1 MEAIERPVLRVVVVG
16 ELGPEQ
22 AYRFG
27 GRAPRGVEAVDKE
40 GLDEVMGRFVGTLRL
55 RVANRIAAA
64 PREVEV
70 VLPVTGLKSFR
81 PEAVAEAIPLIADL
95 ARLRGLVG
103 ELSTRRLTVEQFQS
117 RAEEAI
123 GDGALLAEVRRAFG
137 AAAPAATPSPSRPAQ
152 GPGPPP
158 SGAAGVDAI
167 LGMVDLPSG
176 VEAGEASP
184 AVPGAGPPPSPLD
197 EVLRQ
202 ITRNRQRAADPAVA
216 REVAADLDRRIAA
229 QLDEVFCHSVFRR
242 LEAVWRGIAF
252 LVRRADLREPI
263 RIECLHAPPEAVIE
277 TLRTEVV
284 EPAVHGEVAVAPG
297 LIVVDHACDA
307 TVPSLETL
315 EALAEIGDEVQAPVV
330 ANLAHAFF
338 QVEDAAGFNAI
349 PSLDLHLAGD
359 GFIKWRALRG
369 KEATR
374 WLVVAYNRFALRA
387 PYGDEQSPTRGF
399 AYREGRGLEAL
410 WGNPGWLVATAAC
423 RSFADTGW
431 AGRLDGEI
439 GDLSLIGPEDR
450 AMAAEAAIGPDRLA
464 TLADHGIVGV
474 AGHPGRDTVHLVGLP
489 TAHLP
494 ARTPDEAANSL
505 ARARAA
511 LGSQMV
517 VAQLARLLYD
527 LVPLCGADRP
537 DTAVAEAVTR
547 RLRALFG
554 VQTGDEAVQV
564 EVGPHPD
571 RVDRRLL
578 HIHVRP
584 PAAVLA
590 SRAPVEM
597 ALPIPG

>member
-1 MEAIERPVLRVVVVG
+1 MMEAIERPVLRVVVVG
-16 ELGPEQ
+16 DLGPEQ

-27 GRAPRGVEAVDKE
+27 GRIPHGVVAVDKE
-40 GLDEVMGRFVGTLRL
+40 GLDEIVGRFVGTLRL

-117 RAEEAI
+117 RAEEVI

-137 AAAPAATPSPSRPAQ
+137 AEATPSPSRRS
-152 GPGPPP
+152 PGTAPPP
-158 SGAAGVDAI
+158 SSAQGVDAI
-167 LGMVDLPSG
+167 LGMVDLPAG
-176 VEAGEASP
+176 VEAGEGAP

-202 ITRNRQRAADPAVA
+202 ITRDRQHAADPAIA

-229 QLDEVFCHSVFRR
+229 QLDQVFTHPVFRR
-242 LEAVWRGIAF
+242 LEAAWRGIGF

-263 RIECLHAPPEAVIE
+263 RIECLHAPREAVIE
-277 TLRTEVV
+277 TLRTQVV
-284 EPAVHGEVAVAPG
+284 ETAVHGEVVVAPG

-307 TVPSLETL
+307 TVPGLAMLES
-315 EALAEIGDEVQAPVV
+315 LAELGDEVQAPVV
-330 ANLAHAFF
+330 ANLAHSFF

-349 PSLDLHLAGD
+349 PSLDLHLTGD
-359 GFIKWRALRG
+359 AFIKWRTLRG
-369 KEATR
+369 KEASR
-374 WLVVAYNRFALRA
+374 WLAVAYNRFALRA

-399 AYREGRGLEAL
+399 AYQEGGEEQAL

-439 GDLSLIGPEDR
+439 GDLPLIGPAER
-450 AMAAEAAIGPDRLA
+450 AMAAEAGIGPDRLT

-474 AGHPGRDTVHLVGLP
+474 AGHPRRDAVHLVGLP
-489 TAHLP
+489 TAYLP
-494 ARTPDEAANSL
+494 ARTPDEVANAL

-537 DTAVAEAVTR
+537 DAAVAEAVTR
-547 RLRALFG
+547 RLCALFG
-554 VQTGDEAVQV
+554 VRAADDAVRV

-578 HIHVRP
+578 YIHVRP

>member
-16 ELGPEQ
+16 DLGPEK
-22 AYRFG
+22 ANRFG
-27 GRAPRGVEAVDKE
+27 GRAPRGVVAVDKE
-40 GLDEVMGRFVGTLRL
+40 GLDAVVGQFVGTLRL

-64 PREVEV
+64 PREVEI

-103 ELSTRRLTVEQFQS
+103 ELATRRLTVEQFQS

-137 AAAPAATPSPSRPAQ
+137 AAAPAATPAPSQPAK
-152 GPGPPP
+152 GAGSPP
-158 SGAAGVDAI
+158 SGAGGVDAI
-167 LGMVDLPSG
+167 LGMVDLPAG

-184 AVPGAGPPPSPLD
+184 ARPGAGPPPSPLD

-216 REVAADLDRRIAA
+216 QEVAADLDRRIAA
-229 QLDEVFCHSVFRR
+229 QLDEVFGHPQFRR
-242 LEAVWRGIAF
+242 LEETWRGIAVV
-252 LVRRADLREPI
+252 VRRADLREPI
-263 RIECLHAPPEAVIE
+263 RIECLHAPRETVIE
-277 TLRTEVV
+277 TLRTQVV
-284 EPAVHGEVAVAPG
+284 EPAVRGEVAVAPG

-307 TVPSLETL
+307 SVPGLATL
-315 EALAEIGDEVQAPVV
+315 EALAELGDEVQAPVV

-349 PSLDLHLAGD
+349 PSLDLHLASD
-359 GFIKWRALRG
+359 AFIKWRALRG

-374 WLVVAYNRFALRA
+374 WLAVAYNRFALRA

-399 AYREGRGLEAL
+399 GYQEGGGEPAL
-410 WGNPGWLVATAAC
+410 WGSPAFLVATAVC
-423 RSFADTGW
+423 RSFAETGW
-431 AGRLDGEI
+431 AGRLDGDI
-439 GDLSLIGPEDR
+439 DDLPLIGPPDR
-450 AMAAEAAIGPDRLA
+450 AMAAEAAIGPDRL
-464 TLADHGIVGV
+464 TSLADHGIIGV
-474 AGHPGRDTVHLVGLP
+474 AGHPGRDMVHLVGLP

-494 ARTPDEAANSL
+494 ARTPDDAVNAL

-527 LVPLCGADRP
+527 LAPLCGADRP

-547 RLRALFG
+547 RLCALFG
-554 VQTGDEAVQV
+554 VGRDDAVQV

-571 RVDRRLL
+571 RIDRRLL

>member
-1 MEAIERPVLRVVVVG
+1 MEAIERPVLRVVVAG
-16 ELGPEQ
+16 ELGPEK
-22 AYRFG
+22 ANRFG
-27 GRAPRGVEAVDKE
+27 GRAPQGVVAVDKE
-40 GLDEVMGRFVGTLRL
+40 GLDEVVGRFVGTLRL
-55 RVANRIAAA
+55 RVANRIGAA

-70 VLPVTGLKSFR
+70 VLPITGLKSFR
-81 PEAVAEAIPLIADL
+81 PEVVAEAIPLIADL

-103 ELSTRRLTVEQFQS
+103 ELATRRLTVEQFQS

-123 GDGALLAEVRRAFG
+123 GDGPLLAEVRRAFG
-137 AAAPAATPSPSRPAQ
+137 DASAAPAPHGAPAAQ
-152 GPGPPP
+152 P
-158 SGAAGVDAI
+158 SGAVGVDAI
-167 LGMVDLPSG
+167 LGMVDLPAG

-184 AVPGAGPPPSPLD
+184 ARPKAGPPPSPLD

-229 QLDEVFCHSVFRR
+229 QLDEVFGHPQFRR
-242 LEAVWRGIAF
+242 LEETWRGIA
-252 LVRRADLREPI
+252 LVVRRADLREPI
-263 RIECLHAPPEAVIE
+263 RIECLHAPRDAAIA
-277 TLRTEVV
+277 TLRTQVV
-284 EPAVHGEVAVAPG
+284 EPAVHGEVAVAPA

-307 TVPSLETL
+307 TVPDLAML
-315 EALAEIGDEVQAPVV
+315 EALAELGDEVQAPVV
-330 ANLAHAFF
+330 VNLAHAFF

-359 GFIKWRALRG
+359 AFIKWRALRG

-374 WLVVAYNRFALRA
+374 WLAVAYNRFALRA
-387 PYGDEQSPTRGF
+387 PYGDEQSPSRGF
-399 AYREGRGLEAL
+399 DYQEGGGEAAL
-410 WGNPGWLVATAAC
+410 WGSPAFLVAIAAC

-431 AGRLDGEI
+431 AGRLDGDI
-439 GDLSLIGPEDR
+439 DDLPIIGPPDR
-450 AMAAEAAIGPDRLA
+450 AMAVEAAIGPDRLT
-464 TLADHGIVGV
+464 TLADHGIIGV

-494 ARTPDEAANSL
+494 ARTPDEAVNAL

-527 LVPLCGADRP
+527 LAPRCGADRT
-537 DTAVAEAVTR
+537 DTVVADEVTR
-547 RLRALFG
+547 RLCALFG
-554 VQTGDEAVQV
+554 ADRDDAVRV

-571 RVDRRLL
+571 RIDRRLL